1 MNNLNA
7 KTAAYFSELIE
18 NYATLEAAVQANGEN
33 CSPSLKR
40 ERTISKNLAESK
52 EIPNFEERFANMLE
66 VIKSTYVGVTFKTY

>member
-18 NYATLEAAVQANGEN
+18 NYATLEANGEN